1 MQSTLEMR
9 WRSGAIWFYWTAVLA
24 IAASLLRSSGQLW
37 AGAIGLGILQ
47 SPLVP
52 QFAGGERVAAL
63 VAAVVVLALLGWFA
77 GLGKAWAFVIGM
89 VAYAVDGALLAMN
102 AQWFGV
108 GVHVV
113 VLVFIYG
120 GFAAAG
126 MAKENERLERELAI
140 RASLAKDKAA
150 RPAMP
155 ESPVKPTA
163 TDPLAAPQ
171 AFRPGANLPPPP
183 DEERS

>member
-9 WRSGAIWFYWTAVLA
+9 WRSGAVWFYWSALLA
-24 IAASLLRSSGQLW
+24 IAAQLLRTSGQAW
-37 AGAIGLGILQ
+37 AGALGLGVLQ
-47 SPLVP
+47 SPMAARLD
-52 QFAGGERVAAL
+52 GGERIAAL
-63 VAAVVVLALLGWFA
+63 AAAVAVLALFGWFA
-77 GLGKAWAFVIGM
+77 GLGKSWAFATGM
-89 VAYAVDGALLAMN
+89 LAYAADGALLAMS

-120 GFAAAG
+120 GFSAARMEA
-126 MAKENERLERELAI
+126 ENDRLARDLKI
-140 RASLAKDKAA
+140 RAALAKDKAS

-155 ESPVKPTA
+155 ETTLRPTS

-171 AFRPGANLPPPP
+171 AFRPGANQPPLS

>member
-9 WRSGAIWFYWTAVLA
+9 WRSGAVWFYWTAVLA

-37 AGAIGLGILQ
+37 AGAIGLGVLQ
-47 SPLVP
+47 APLLP
-52 QFAGGERVAAL
+52 QFAGSNRIAAL
-63 VAAVVVLALLGWFA
+63 VAAVAALALLGWFA
-77 GLGKAWAFVIGM
+77 GLGKTWAFIIGM
-89 VAYAVDGALLAMN
+89 IAYTADGALLAMS

-113 VLVFIYG
+113 VLVFMYG
-120 GFAAAG
+120 GLVAAG
-126 MAKENERLERELAI
+126 MVKENERLERELAI
-140 RASLAKDKAA
+140 RASLAKDRAS

-155 ESPVKPTA
+155 ENKVTPTA

-171 AFRPGANLPPPP
+171 AFRPGANLPPPS

>member
-9 WRSGAIWFYWTAVLA
+9 WRSGAVWFYWTAVLG
-24 IAASLLRSSGQLW
+24 IAASLLQSAGQLW
-37 AGAIGLGILQ
+37 AGILGLGLLQ
-47 SPLVP
+47 SPVTARLV
-52 QFAGGERVAAL
+52 QGERIPVL
-63 VAAVVVLALLGWFA
+63 VAAVAALALFGWFA
-77 GLGKAWAFVIGM
+77 GLGKSWAFAAGM
-89 VAYAVDGALLAMN
+89 LAYAADGALLATS

-113 VLVFIYG
+113 VLIFIYS
-120 GFAAAG
+120 GFTAARMEA
-126 MAKENERLERELAI
+126 ENDRLARDLAI
-140 RASLAKDKAA
+140 RAALAKDKAS

-155 ESPVKPTA
+155 ETTLKPAA

-171 AFRPGANLPPPP
+171 AFRPGATQPQPP